1 MVVAALA
8 SSDTPHAY
16 LMPRPGEPTNVAAR
30 LKNWRPDVEV
40 ELGVI
45 YRLGGALMTVEGYAE
60 TSDERE
66 SERRAS
72 LVSMLVDAGVA
83 SEDQLQL
90 ALAEGLTTGER
101 LGEVVVRQGW
111 IDQVGLARILARQWG
126 LRFLEDAET
135 QPTHQRPTGWT
146 VAQAVELQAC
156 PITGGQTGVLIAV
169 AEPSEDRFTALREQL
184 AGEMTFVV
192 VAQDTLERLF
202 RQLAEDEEPERAD
215 AAPEIV
221 GAVAA
226 DEGEPPLEQL
236 LGDLELASERLV
248 GLRTRA
254 EQLLSQQEQTQAALD
269 ASRHEVAQLQHQA
282 GQDRAKIAYLEEQ
295 LAGERRRLDAVKAKI
310 GELTETLAGG

>member
-1 MVVAALA
+1 
-8 SSDTPHAY
+8 
-16 LMPRPGEPTNVAAR
+16 
-30 LKNWRPDVEV
+30 
-40 ELGVI
+40 
-45 YRLGGALMTVEGYAE
+45 MTVEGYAG

-66 SERRAS
+66 LERRAS
-72 LVSMLVDAGVA
+72 LVSLLVDAGVA
-83 SEDQLQL
+83 SEEQLQL
-90 ALAEGLTTGER
+90 ALAGGLTTGER

-111 IDQVGLARILARQWG
+111 IDQAGLARILARQWG
-126 LRFLEDAET
+126 LLFLEDAEA
-135 QPTHQRPTGWT
+135 QPKHQRATGWT
-146 VAQAVELQAC
+146 VARAVELQAC
-156 PITGGQTGVLIAV
+156 PITGGQAGVLIAV
-169 AEPSEDRFTALREQL
+169 AEPSEDRFTAVREQL
-184 AGEMTFVV
+184 GGEMTFVV

-221 GAVAA
+221 GTVAA

-236 LGDLELASERLV
+236 LGELEVASERLV

-254 EQLLSQQEQTQAALD
+254 EQLLSQQEQTQVALD

-310 GELTETLAGG
+310 GELTETLARA